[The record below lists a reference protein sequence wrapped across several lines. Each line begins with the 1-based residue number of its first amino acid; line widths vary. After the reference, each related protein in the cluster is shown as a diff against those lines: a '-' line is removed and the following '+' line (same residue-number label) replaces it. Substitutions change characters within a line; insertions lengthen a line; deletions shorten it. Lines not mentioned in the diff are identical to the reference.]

1 MTALGAGDLLL
12 TTKIRNTS
20 LEGEEKRTSLTLM
33 LGCASQAVAKPPAA
47 IHARPLR
54 NPMSA
59 PGPRVVTSALALSA
73 LLAALLAGCGGSS
86 SSATSSSGKLNV
98 VAAED
103 FWGSIAEQLGG
114 DRVEVTSIITNPAA
128 DPHDYEPTAADAR
141 TMAGAQL
148 AIVNGI
154 GYDPWA
160 SKLLAANP
168 SSDRTVLTVGD
179 LLGLKEGDNPHQW
192 YSPPSVQKVIE
203 EITAGYERADPG
215 HAAYFDARRHRF
227 ETVGLARY
235 HRLIS
240 QIRSRYSGAP
250 VGASESIFAALAP
263 PLGLKLLTP
272 TGFLDAI
279 SEGTEPTPADK
290 ATTDRQIVDRQIEIW
305 VCNGQNATP
314 DVQRLNDAA
323 KAAGIQVVT
332 VTETMTP
339 EGASFQA
346 WQSRELEG
354 LRAALAKASEGR

>member
-1 MTALGAGDLLL
+1 MPRSSTRASAVLLIAAVLAMALL
-12 TTKIRNTS
+12 T
-20 LEGEEKRTSLTLM
+20 
-33 LGCASQAVAKPPAA
+33 
-47 IHARPLR
+47 
-54 NPMSA
+54 
-59 PGPRVVTSALALSA
+59 
-73 LLAALLAGCGGSS
+73 GCGGSS

-103 FWGSIAEQLGG
+103 FWGSIAQQLGG
-114 DRVEVTSIITNPAA
+114 DQVEVTNIITNPAA
-128 DPHDYEPTAADAR
+128 DPHDYEPTSEDAR
-141 TMAGAQL
+141 TMAGAQM

-160 SKLLAANP
+160 SKLIAANA
-168 SSDRTVLTVGD
+168 SSGRNVLTVGD

-192 YSPPSVQKVIE
+192 YSPASVQKVIE
-203 EITAGYERADPG
+203 QITDDYKQADPG
-215 HAAYFDARRHRF
+215 HASYFDAQQHRL

-235 HRLIS
+235 HGLIS
-240 QIRSRYSGAP
+240 QIRSRYAGTP

-263 PLGLKLLTP
+263 SLGLKLLTP

-279 SEGTEPTPADK
+279 SEGTDPTPADK
-290 ATTDRQIVDRQIEIW
+290 TTTDSQIADKQIKVW
-305 VCNGQNATP
+305 VYNSQNATP

-323 KAAGIQVVT
+323 KAAGIPIAT

-354 LRAALAKASEGR
+354 LAAALAKANGGE

>member
-1 MTALGAGDLLL
+1 
-12 TTKIRNTS
+12 
-20 LEGEEKRTSLTLM
+20 
-33 LGCASQAVAKPPAA
+33 
-47 IHARPLR
+47 
-54 NPMSA
+54 MSA
-59 PGPRVVTSALALSA
+59 PRSRAIAVPLALAA
-73 LLAALLAGCGGSS
+73 LLAALLAGCGSGSGSS
-86 SSATSSSGKLNV
+86 STSSTGKLNV

-103 FWGSIAEQLGG
+103 FWGSIAAQLGG
-114 DRVEVTSIITNPAA
+114 DRVQVTSIITNPAA
-128 DPHDYEPTAADAR
+128 DPHDYEPTSADAR
-141 TMAGAQL
+141 AMAGAQM

-168 SSDRTVLTVGD
+168 ISGRTVLTVGD

-192 YSPPSVQKVIE
+192 YSPVSVQRVIE
-203 EITAGYERADPG
+203 RITDDYKRADPG
-215 HAAYFDARRHRF
+215 HGAYFDARQRHL

-240 QIRSRYSGAP
+240 QIRSRYAGTP

-263 PLGLKLLTP
+263 SLGLRLLTP

-279 SEGTEPTPADK
+279 SEGTDPTPADK
-290 ATTDRQIVDRQIEIW
+290 ATTDSQIVGRKIVVW
-305 VCNGQNATP
+305 VYNSQNATP

-323 KAAGIQVVT
+323 RAAGIPIAT

-354 LRAALAKASEGR
+354 LRAALAKASGGG